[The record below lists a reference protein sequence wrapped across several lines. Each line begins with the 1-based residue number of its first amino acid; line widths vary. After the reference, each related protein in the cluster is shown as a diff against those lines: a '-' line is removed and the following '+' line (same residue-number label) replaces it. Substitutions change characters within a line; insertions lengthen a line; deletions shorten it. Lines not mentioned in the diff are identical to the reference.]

1 LSGLLAV
8 FHIKESLKYLRD
20 ELLKEKKMAGTNEML
35 KDMLP
40 YGGAVNIHGE
50 ITWRVTE
57 KEFNEMKRNLECIFD
72 DSH

>member
-1 LSGLLAV
+1 
-8 FHIKESLKYLRD
+8 
-20 ELLKEKKMAGTNEML
+20 MAGTNEML

-57 KEFNEMKRNLECIFD
+57 EEFNEMKRNLESIFD
-72 DSH
+72 ECH

>member
-1 LSGLLAV
+1 
-8 FHIKESLKYLRD
+8 
-20 ELLKEKKMAGTNEML
+20 ML

-57 KEFNEMKRNLECIFD
+57 EEFEDMKKQLENIFD
-72 DSH
+72 GS

>member
-1 LSGLLAV
+1 L
-8 FHIKESLKYLRD
+8 HD
-20 ELLKEKKMAGTNEML
+20 EHLKEDKMAGNNEML

-57 KEFNEMKRNLECIFD
+57 EEFNEMKKNLESIFD
-72 DSH
+72 ECH

>member
-1 LSGLLAV
+1 LHDV
-8 FHIKESLKYLRD
+8 
-20 ELLKEKKMAGTNEML
+20 LLKEEKMAVTNEML

-57 KEFNEMKRNLECIFD
+57 KEFNEMKRNLESIFD